1 MMIPD
6 QYNTIDKPSVAEFKD
21 RGSRFIALAFP
32 LSTIPGFKS
41 KLAEVKSTYPKAT
54 HYCFAYRLG
63 YDGAQFR
70 VSDDGEPSGSA
81 GRPILGQIDQ
91 RKLTNVLVVVV
102 RYFGGTLLG
111 VPGLINAYR
120 SAASLALQVTPVV
133 QKQVMIPFRL
143 EFDYTRLN
151 DVMQVL
157 RQYDCIITEK
167 DMNLFCSLKLLVPK
181 KSSEETV
188 AKMGMMPGVT
198 VQKIVPDA
206 DLAS

>member
-1 MMIPD
+1 MIPD

-32 LSTIPGFKS
+32 LSTIPAFKV
-41 KLAEVKSTYPKAT
+41 KLAEVKSAYPKAT

-120 SAASLALQVTPVV
+120 SATSLALQVTPVV

-151 DVMQVL
+151 DVMQAL

-181 KSSEETV
+181 KSTEE
-188 AKMGMMPGVT
+188 ALGKMGMMPGVT
-198 VQKIVPDA
+198 VQKIVSDA
-206 DLAS
+206 DQAS